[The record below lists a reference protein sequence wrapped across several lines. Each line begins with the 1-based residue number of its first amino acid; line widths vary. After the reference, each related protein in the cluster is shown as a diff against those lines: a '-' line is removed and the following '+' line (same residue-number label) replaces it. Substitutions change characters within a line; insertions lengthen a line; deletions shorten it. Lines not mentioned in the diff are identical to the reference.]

1 MGLRATVIK
10 KYEIEYGNTQGF
22 NYDSSTLADIIYEFC
37 DDYYVGDDEYGG
49 HDTNEIWEVGKEDF
63 EYMLSE
69 IKKMTDEEFEE
80 TFSDRIGR
88 EEVIRVFE
96 GFLAET
102 PEDSNYVRFGWL

>member
-22 NYDSSTLADIIYEFC
+22 NYEADTLADIICEFC
-37 DDYYVGDDEYGG
+37 NDYYVGDDEFGAT
-49 HDTNEIWEVGKEDF
+49 TNAIWEVDKTEF
-63 EYMLSE
+63 KNMLSE
-69 IKKMTDEEFEE
+69 IREMTDEEFEA
-80 TFSDRIGR
+80 TFSDRVGR
-88 EEVIRVFE
+88 EEVISVFE